1 MLLIRSAFCAALLIS
16 ASPLVAETISS
27 EAPASVAADVIVPE
41 NTLVVVTPTEEITSK
56 KMKEGHVHTLMVVND
71 VVQDGTV
78 VIPRGAPV
86 KATVTWRTG
95 KGIVGKSAKFEL
107 TFNSVRAGNRD
118 WALRGKHRQE
128 GRGNTVGALLGS
140 AIITGRSAVMMPGH
154 LVNVFTAE
162 EITLQPKRAAVVAPQ
177 PAQQSV
183 QSVREPTAQSSGL
196 NPESPVKCLTCQ

>member
-1 MLLIRSAFCAALLIS
+1 MNTSFAALS
-16 ASPLVAETISS
+16 ATLLATLSTSLAAETVSTD
-27 EAPASVAADVIVPE
+27 PAAITASMIVLPA
-41 NTLVVVTPTEEITSK
+41 NTIVVVTPTEEITSK

-71 VVQDGTV
+71 VIQDGTV
-78 VIPRGAPV
+78 VIRRGAPV

-140 AIITGRSAVMMPGH
+140 AIITGRSAVMAPGQ
-154 LVNVFTAE
+154 LINVFTAE
-162 EITLQPKRAAVVAPQ
+162 EITLQPQRTAVATPQ
-177 PAQQSV
+177 PVQQPAAESAV
-183 QSVREPTAQSSGL
+183 QSSGL
-196 NPESPVKCLTCQ
+196 NPLSSVKCITCQ